1 MKKLSGLLLKSYAK
15 KIGRLPKKTCTSLLQ
30 TEALIVSQG
39 QVAAA
44 MLDSSNNNTLHTDGT
59 KRRFREY
66 AGYQISTS
74 DGNSFSMGLQ
84 ELTTGDAESFLAGTL
99 TTLTELAE
107 AVGSTEVET
116 SHVYAQLLKSI
127 KNTITD
133 RHVVNKKFK
142 ARLQEVRETILP
154 KIVNEWDGLTDG
166 EKKNITEIHGLYC
179 GLHVHQLKVLLVSVM
194 ILYTSVVKH

>member
-1 MKKLSGLLLKSYAK
+1 
-15 KIGRLPKKTCTSLLQ
+15 
-30 TEALIVSQG
+30 
-39 QVAAA
+39 
-44 MLDSSNNNTLHTDGT
+44 
-59 KRRFREY
+59 
-66 AGYQISTS
+66 
-74 DGNSFSMGLQ
+74 MGLQ